1 VNIAS
6 LADELE
12 RHGRELLAMAAGLRG
27 EAADAV
33 PADEEMISVRAVA
46 KTLKISK
53 AAARQ
58 KVKRSGYGVK
68 IGGLWHL
75 PANAVKRL
83 YERNVRGQARNV
95 RVRRD
100 SASAIIDVHGVA
112 SNG

>member
-1 VNIAS
+1 MTDHP

-12 RHGRELLAMAAGLRG
+12 RHGRELLAMAAALRG
-27 EAADAV
+27 GASGEA
-33 PADEEMISVRAVA
+33 PANDEMMSAGAVA
-46 KTLKISK
+46 MTLKISK

-58 KVKRSGYGVK
+58 KIKRSGHGSK

-75 PANAVKRL
+75 PVNAVKRL